1 MTITTKTTEVKHLI
15 VIADNPVG
23 ERFELHCTT
32 SEAHEIARDLYGP
45 NYSLQVKPASGKAPL
60 LAPL

>member
-1 MTITTKTTEVKHLI
+1 MNIATTPTEVKHLI

-45 NYSLQVKPASGKAPL
+45 NYSLQVKPLSDKVSL
-60 LAPL
+60 KDTK